1 MYMDPEKRAR
11 RQSLRVIISETI
23 MVLAVVVTV
32 AVLALI
38 VSGYWLNSDFKVE
51 RQGMLQI
58 YSVPTGANVAVD
70 GDSPWFQRTNTS
82 KVLSSG
88 QHEIILTKDGYD
100 SWSKTIEISE
110 GLLYRLHYPH
120 LFLLNREKEAV
131 YSTDTISFVTASPSR
146 RLLLIAD
153 NTTAWTLINL
163 DSDSPKATTLD
174 ISKYFSTVSLAS
186 GATTGLFTGEI
197 ISAEWDN
204 SNEHILFEVAGSTG
218 VEWVLIN
225 IKNPA
230 SSINLTREFAADFN
244 QIKIFD
250 NSANSLLA
258 IRNGNLHRI
267 DVGARQISAILVED
281 VRDFDFYDSE
291 IIYVTSAGIKMFGI
305 GDSEDIPLVPASIA
319 AQVLIGKFYDDKYIF
334 VIDGGDITVYRKNN
348 LEEEIMTATLS
359 FVPENAKVGYDGS
372 FVIMNSGA
380 NFATLDM
387 ETMNIREWTTDSAH
401 YGWVSSYM
409 IYSVYE
415 GRLFVYDFDGLNRRE
430 LATNV
435 SERFP
440 VVIASDKW
448 LYYFSD
454 GTLMREWLVS
464 R

>member
-88 QHEIILTKDGYD
+88 QHEIVLTKDGYD

-110 GLLYRLHYPH
+110 GLLYRLHYPR

-163 DSDSPKATTLD
+163 DSDSPRATTLD
-174 ISKYFSTVSLAS
+174 ISKYFSTISLAS

-387 ETMNIREWTTDSAH
+387 ETMSMREWTTDTTH

-440 VVIASDKW
+440 VVITSDKW

-454 GTLMREWLVS
+454 GTLMREWLIG

>member
-88 QHEIILTKDGYD
+88 QHEIVLTKDGYD

-110 GLLYRLHYPH
+110 GLLYRLHYPR

-174 ISKYFSTVSLAS
+174 ISKYFSTISLAS

-305 GDSEDIPLVPASIA
+305 GDSEDIPLLPASIA

-348 LEEEIMTATLS
+348 PEEEIMTATLS

-387 ETMNIREWTTDSAH
+387 ETMSIREWTTDTTH

-440 VVIASDKW
+440 VVITSDKW

-454 GTLMREWLVS
+454 GTLMREWLIG